1 MMTATVSEINSLINK
16 IEDVLFRIE
25 KWEAI
30 ASYFRIFE
38 GEDVDE
44 FRPEYD
50 YEETQKNIA
59 EINEWIRYLRL
70 KISEAKINTY
80 VEDYGMTFDELVMF
94 KDDLINRMYAL
105 DNILGTD
112 PNELRWRGLYGMN
125 PIDTIS
131 GLDYEWELKKFE
143 SQKEDGQTETASDPE
158 KERFWKE
165 YEEVKEKIKRIDSDI
180 ADLCSVMTVT
190 VRGTWKQ
197 WNDSI
202 REKEEY
208 INSITD
214 EYMVEDHDRIVRQH
228 CSGIWHFSYTPRK
241 ISELTKSMYYTKWWE
256 LASDY

>member
-1 MMTATVSEINSLINK
+1 MTATVSEINSLINEIK
-16 IEDVLFRIE
+16 GVLLRIK

-30 ASYFRIFE
+30 ASYFRILE
-38 GEDVDE
+38 GEDVEE
-44 FRPEYD
+44 FRPKYD
-50 YEETQKNIA
+50 YEETQKSIA
-59 EINEWIRYLRL
+59 EINEWIRYLSS
-70 KISEAKINTY
+70 KIEEAKINTY
-80 VEDYGMTFDELVMF
+80 VEDYDMTVDELDMF
-94 KDDLINRMYAL
+94 EDDLIERMYTL

-112 PNELRWRGLYGMN
+112 PDLLRWRGLYGMN

-143 SQKEDGQTETASDPE
+143 SERKGGTTKTDHDPE
-158 KERFWKE
+158 KDRFWKE

-180 ADLCSVMTVT
+180 EDLRRIMTVT
-190 VRGTWKQ
+190 VKGTWKQ

-214 EYMVEDHDRIVRQH
+214 EYMVEDHDRIVSDQ
-228 CSGIWHFSYTPRK
+228 CSAIWSSTYTPWK
-241 ISELTKSMYYTKWWE
+241 IDKMTKNMYYTKWWE

>member
-1 MMTATVSEINSLINK
+1 MMTATVSEINSLINEIK
-16 IEDVLFRIE
+16 GVLFRIK

-30 ASYFRIFE
+30 ASYFRILE
-38 GEDVDE
+38 GEDVEE
-44 FRPEYD
+44 FRPKYD
-50 YEETQKNIA
+50 YEETQKSIA
-59 EINEWIRYLRL
+59 EINEWIRYLSS
-70 KISEAKINTY
+70 KIEEAKINTY
-80 VEDYGMTFDELVMF
+80 VEDYDMTVDELDMF
-94 KDDLINRMYAL
+94 EDDLIERMYTL

-112 PNELRWRGLYGMN
+112 PDLLRWRGLYGMN

-143 SQKEDGQTETASDPE
+143 SERKGGTTKTDHDPE
-158 KERFWKE
+158 KDRFWKE

-180 ADLCSVMTVT
+180 EDLRRIMTVT
-190 VRGTWKQ
+190 VKGTWKQ

-214 EYMVEDHDRIVRQH
+214 EYMVEDHDRIVSDH
-228 CSGIWHFSYTPRK
+228 CSAIWSSTYTPWK
-241 ISELTKSMYYTKWWE
+241 IDKMTKNMYYTKWWE

>member
-1 MMTATVSEINSLINK
+1 MITATVSEINSLINR

-59 EINEWIRYLRL
+59 EINEWIRYLRS
-70 KISEAKINTY
+70 KVSEAKINTY
-80 VEDYGMTFDELVMF
+80 VEDYGMTFDELVMLE
-94 KDDLINRMYAL
+94 DDLINRMYAL

-112 PNELRWRGLYGMN
+112 PDELRWRGLYGMN

-143 SQKEDGQTETASDPE
+143 
-158 KERFWKE
+158 
-165 YEEVKEKIKRIDSDI
+165 
-180 ADLCSVMTVT
+180 
-190 VRGTWKQ
+190 
-197 WNDSI
+197 
-202 REKEEY
+202 
-208 INSITD
+208 
-214 EYMVEDHDRIVRQH
+214 
-228 CSGIWHFSYTPRK
+228 
-241 ISELTKSMYYTKWWE
+241 
-256 LASDY
+256 

>member
-1 MMTATVSEINSLINK
+1 MITATVSEINSLINR

-112 PNELRWRGLYGMN
+112 PDELRWRGLYGMN

-143 SQKEDGQTETASDPE
+143 SEKKGGTTKTGHDPE
-158 KERFWKE
+158 KDRFWKE

-180 ADLCSVMTVT
+180 DELRSCMTVT

-214 EYMVEDHDRIVRQH
+214 EYMVEDHDRIVSDH
-228 CSGIWHFSYTPRK
+228 CSAIWSSTYTPWK
-241 ISELTKSMYYTKWWE
+241 IDKMTKNMYYTKWWE

>member
-1 MMTATVSEINSLINK
+1 MMTATVREINSLINE
-16 IEDVLFRIE
+16 IEDVRFRIK

-30 ASYFRIFE
+30 ASFFRILE
-38 GEDVDE
+38 GEDVEE
-44 FRPEYD
+44 FRPKYD

-59 EINEWIRYLRL
+59 EINEWIRYLSS
-70 KISEAKINTY
+70 KVEEAKINTY
-80 VEDYGMTFDELVMF
+80 VEDYGMTVDELDMF
-94 KDDLINRMYAL
+94 EDDLIERMYTL
-105 DNILGTD
+105 DKILGTD
-112 PNELRWRGLYGMN
+112 PDELRWRGLYGMN

-143 SQKEDGQTETASDPE
+143 SEKKGGTTKTGHDPE
-158 KERFWKE
+158 KDRFWKE
-165 YEEVKEKIKRIDSDI
+165 YEEVKEKIKRIDSDLI
-180 ADLCSVMTVT
+180 DQRRGMTVS

-208 INSITD
+208 INSIID

-256 LASDY
+256 LAPDY

>member
-1 MMTATVSEINSLINK
+1 MMTATVSEINSLINR

-59 EINEWIRYLRL
+59 EINEWIRYLSS
-70 KISEAKINTY
+70 KVSEAKINTY
-80 VEDYGMTFDELVMF
+80 VEDYGMTFDELVMLE
-94 KDDLINRMYAL
+94 DDLINRMYAL

-112 PNELRWRGLYGMN
+112 PDELRWRGLYGMN

-131 GLDYEWELKKFE
+131 GLDYEWELKKFM
-143 SQKEDGQTETASDPE
+143 SQKENGTTETGHDPE
-158 KERFWKE
+158 NDRFWKE

-180 ADLCSVMTVT
+180 DDLCSVMTGT
-190 VRGTWKQ
+190 VRGTQKQ
-197 WNDSI
+197 WNDRIS
-202 REKEEY
+202 EKKEY
-208 INSITD
+208 VSSITD
-214 EYMVEDHDRIVRQH
+214 EYMVEDHDRIVMSFYS
-228 CSGIWHFSYTPRK
+228 CIWSNMYTERK
-241 ISELTKSMYYTKWWE
+241 IYQKAKREYRTKWWK

>member
-1 MMTATVSEINSLINK
+1 MITATVSEINSLINR

-59 EINEWIRYLRL
+59 EINEWIRYLSS
-70 KISEAKINTY
+70 KVEEAKINTY
-80 VEDYGMTFDELVMF
+80 VEDYGMSFDELVMLE
-94 KDDLINRMYAL
+94 DDLINRMYAL

-112 PNELRWRGLYGMN
+112 PDELRWRGLYGMN

-143 SQKEDGQTETASDPE
+143 SERKGGTTKTGHGPE
-158 KERFWKE
+158 KDRFWKE

-180 ADLCSVMTVT
+180 KDLRRSMTVT

-214 EYMVEDHDRIVRQH
+214 EYMVEDHDRIVSDH
-228 CSGIWHFSYTPRK
+228 CSAIWSSTYTPWK
-241 ISELTKSMYYTKWWE
+241 IDTMTTNMYYTKWWE

>member
-1 MMTATVSEINSLINK
+1 MMTATVSEINSLINEIK
-16 IEDVLFRIE
+16 GVLFRIK

-44 FRPEYD
+44 FRPKYD

-59 EINEWIRYLRL
+59 EINEWIRYLRS

-80 VEDYGMTFDELVMF
+80 VEDYGMTFGELVMF

-112 PNELRWRGLYGMN
+112 PDELRWRGLYGMN

-143 SQKEDGQTETASDPE
+143 SEKENGTTETGHDPE
-158 KERFWKE
+158 NDRFWKE

-180 ADLCSVMTVT
+180 KDLRRGMTVT

-214 EYMVEDHDRIVRQH
+214 EYMVEDHDRIVSDH
-228 CSGIWHFSYTPRK
+228 CSAIWSSTYTPWK
-241 ISELTKSMYYTKWWE
+241 IDKMTKNMYYTKCWE
-256 LASDY
+256 LGSVY

>member
-1 MMTATVSEINSLINK
+1 MMTATVSEINSLINR

-59 EINEWIRYLRL
+59 EINEWIRYLSS
-70 KISEAKINTY
+70 KIEEAKINTY
-80 VEDYGMTFDELVMF
+80 VEDYGMTVDELVMF
-94 KDDLINRMYAL
+94 EDDLIKRMYTL
-105 DNILGTD
+105 DHILGTD
-112 PNELRWRGLYGMN
+112 PDLLRWRGLYGMN
-125 PIDTIS
+125 PVKTIS

-143 SQKEDGQTETASDPE
+143 SERKGGTTKTDHDPE
-158 KERFWKE
+158 KDRFWKE

-180 ADLCSVMTVT
+180 KDLRRIMTVT

-228 CSGIWHFSYTPRK
+228 CSGIWHFSYTPWK

>member
-1 MMTATVSEINSLINK
+1 MITATVSEINSLINR
-16 IEDVLFRIE
+16 IEGVLFRIE

-30 ASYFRIFE
+30 ASYFRILE
-38 GEDVDE
+38 GEDVEE
-44 FRPEYD
+44 FRPKYD
-50 YEETQKNIA
+50 YEETQKSIA
-59 EINEWIRYLRL
+59 EINEWIRYLSS
-70 KISEAKINTY
+70 KIEEAKINTY
-80 VEDYGMTFDELVMF
+80 VEDYGMTVDELDMF
-94 KDDLINRMYAL
+94 EDDLIERMYTL
-105 DNILGTD
+105 DEILGTD
-112 PNELRWRGLYGMN
+112 PDLLRWRGLYGMN

-143 SQKEDGQTETASDPE
+143 SERKGGTTKTGHDP
-158 KERFWKE
+158 KNDRFWKE

-180 ADLCSVMTVT
+180 KDQRRGMTVT

-214 EYMVEDHDRIVRQH
+214 EYMVEDHDRIVSDH
-228 CSGIWHFSYTPRK
+228 CSAIWSSTYTPWK
-241 ISELTKSMYYTKWWE
+241 IDKMTKNMYYTKWWE

>member
-1 MMTATVSEINSLINK
+1 MMTATVSEINSLINR

-59 EINEWIRYLRL
+59 EINEWIRYLRS
-70 KISEAKINTY
+70 KVSEAKINTY
-80 VEDYGMTFDELVMF
+80 VEDYGMTFDELVMLE
-94 KDDLINRMYAL
+94 DDLINRMYAL

-112 PNELRWRGLYGMN
+112 PDELRWRGLYGMN

-143 SQKEDGQTETASDPE
+143 SEKENGTTETGHDPE
-158 KERFWKE
+158 NDRFWKE

-180 ADLCSVMTVT
+180 KDLRRGMTVT

-214 EYMVEDHDRIVRQH
+214 EYMVEDHDRIVSDH
-228 CSGIWHFSYTPRK
+228 CSAIWSSTYTPWK
-241 ISELTKSMYYTKWWE
+241 IDKMTKNMYYTKWWE

>member
-80 VEDYGMTFDELVMF
+80 VEDYGMTFDELVMLE
-94 KDDLINRMYAL
+94 DDLINRMYAL
-105 DNILGTD
+105 DDILGTD
-112 PNELRWRGLYGMN
+112 PDELRWRGLYGMN

-143 SQKEDGQTETASDPE
+143 SEKKGGTTKTGHDPE
-158 KERFWKE
+158 KDRFWKE

-180 ADLCSVMTVT
+180 DELRSCMTVT

-214 EYMVEDHDRIVRQH
+214 EYMVEDHDRIVSDH
-228 CSGIWHFSYTPRK
+228 CSAIWSSTYTPWK
-241 ISELTKSMYYTKWWE
+241 IDKMTKNMYYTKWWE

>member
-59 EINEWIRYLRL
+59 EINEWIRYLRS

-112 PNELRWRGLYGMN
+112 PDLLRWRGLYGMN

-143 SQKEDGQTETASDPE
+143 SEKENGTTEAGHDPE
-158 KERFWKE
+158 NDRFWKE

-180 ADLCSVMTVT
+180 KDQRRGMTVT

-214 EYMVEDHDRIVRQH
+214 EYMVEDHDRIVSDH
-228 CSGIWHFSYTPRK
+228 CSAIWSSTYTPWK
-241 ISELTKSMYYTKWWE
+241 IDKMTKNMYYTKWWE